1 MGEFFLRHGDLNTT
15 IPIYDNLVGTEPLR
29 AKERQ
34 ILERKRCSLARKL
47 IPLKAQGWKGE
58 LNK

>member
-1 MGEFFLRHGDLNTT
+1 MGEFFFMNATVRACDFY
-15 IPIYDNLVGTEPLR
+15 IITEPLR

-47 IPLKAQGWKGE
+47 VPLKAQGWKEE
-58 LNK
+58 LNE